1 MTYKL
6 TTDWPLN
13 TVTSS
18 FINPETNTGYLA
30 WLAEGNTSEP
40 ADPLPAPLPH
50 GALPANP
57 TVDEWN
63 AVVTALNM
71 PQLLK

>member
-1 MTYKL
+1 MKL
-6 TTDWPLN
+6 DQYGNYFWTDAAGYHSA
-13 TVTSS
+13 T
-18 FINPETNTGYLA
+18 PEDA
-30 WLAEGNTSEP
+30 QVKEWLAEGNTPEP
-40 ADPLPAPLPH
+40 ADPLPAPPAA

-63 AVVTALNM
+63 AVATALNM